1 LKITSPL
8 QAVVFLAVAT
18 VPVVAAT
25 APAQPVRVEAAAPAD
40 ALIASLE
47 PPIAELAT
55 EVLSRNPDLARLR
68 SVAMAAAAR
77 APQVRSLPDPMAS
90 LTAFLLTP
98 ETRVGPQQATAT
110 LSQRLALRERAA
122 LYRSAAARAEVEARR
137 LTLVTEVRRL
147 AYELGFLAAQER
159 IVDTDRATL
168 VHYEEVAR
176 GRYASGVGLEQAVV
190 KLQAEISK
198 DDLRLLEIGHRRAGL
213 VAALAALRDR
223 DPDAPLPLFEPAAGP
238 TLPELDLDR
247 WSQEARSRRPEMIR
261 ARALVAAARAG
272 GELAQKEYKPD
283 FTLGLGYTLV
293 GRREDG
299 PGRVQPPPGNGDDI
313 VGVTLGVNLPVRRR
327 RLVAGL
333 AEAAAR
339 EGAADEMLRA
349 VEAGIDQVLGELAA
363 RLPLTDDQLQLFDRL
378 LITQAEEALRSAD
391 AAYAAGA
398 ASALDLLDAERVLL
412 DVRIGAARLQSDYL
426 IALARL
432 EGALGAPLA
441 NLQKGDAS

>member
-110 LSQRLALRERAA
+110 LSQRFPWFGKLALRERAA

-137 LTLVTEVRRL
+137 LTLVTE
-147 AYELGFLAAQER
+147 
-159 IVDTDRATL
+159 TL